1 MRLSS
6 LGLAS
11 VAFTLTLVALAPKRV
26 AHAAGNIEEAKAAFT
41 AGKQAYERG
50 DYENA
55 LSAFMKAN
63 AIQPAPSLS
72 YRIGTTYE
80 HLNRFADAAQWFEKY
95 LEQAG
100 APSNDEEKQFQDNLK
115 QRVDNLRR
123 RAAAPPTMTAPPVRP
138 VAPAPT
144 EVQPPPTAA
153 YNPYYYPAQPYYGAQ
168 PAGGYYYAQPIQPL
182 QLTREQRLDRARKR
196 RGSGLGLLISGLVID
211 LIGAGIVAAG
221 TVPSNEVT
229 QITVYATGATFVVLG
244 ICLWAPGIAVLVS
257 AQKEIAAL
265 ERGQPT
271 VSRTTL
277 ALEGLSSSTRT
288 ASSAATSGPATFLFS
303 TPAIRF

>member
-1 MRLSS
+1 LPS

-11 VAFTLTLVALAPKRV
+11 IAAFTLTLVALGPTRA
-26 AHAAGNIEEAKAAFT
+26 AHATGNIEEAKAAFL

-50 DYENA
+50 DYEGA
-55 LSAFMKAN
+55 LASFMKAN

-100 APSNDEEKQFQDNLK
+100 APSNDEEKQFQENLK
-115 QRVDNLRR
+115 QRIENLRR
-123 RAAAPPTMTAPPVRP
+123 RAAAPPTTAPPVRP
-138 VAPAPT
+138 AAPPTT
-144 EVQPPPTAA
+144 EVQPPPTTA

-168 PAGGYYYAQPIQPL
+168 PAGGYYYAQPL
-182 QLTREQRLDRARKR
+182 QLTREQRLDRARRR
-196 RGSGLGLLISGLVID
+196 RGSGIGLLVSGLVINV
-211 LIGAGIVAAG
+211 LGAGIVGAG
-221 TVPSNEVT
+221 TVISDDISRV
-229 QITVYATGATFVVLG
+229 TVYATGATFVILG
-244 ICLWAPGIAVLVS
+244 VCLWAPGVAVLVS

-265 ERGQPT
+265 ERAPAT
-271 VSRTTL
+271 ASRTTL
-277 ALEGLSSSTRT
+277 ALEGLSPSLRT
-288 ASSAATSGPATFLFS
+288 ASAVAGGGPATFLFS